1 MKSLFFFPGILTL
14 ISILLPNSYQ
24 NNPDNNYTAFKVLKQ
39 KMSSAITCSPG
50 GQQGELVPDDP
61 LSMVALPGWGKHHWK
76 IKTNSDSALYYFNQG
91 ISFYY
96 AFHIIE
102 SLASF
107 KKARTLDQNAYM
119 AWWGEALAY
128 GPNINDVEYAASPDA
143 LAAIEK
149 AAALSA
155 NATDK
160 ERGLIAAM
168 RLRYSSDSTA
178 SRASLNLQYKEA
190 MEKLFRQ
197 FPNDAEIGALYADA
211 IMLIHPWDLYDQ
223 QSKPKVWTPEL
234 VAVLEKVLSI
244 SPQHPG
250 ANHYYIHA
258 VEASLQPE
266 RANAAADRLPGL
278 MPKVSHVV
286 HMPSHI
292 YIRTGR
298 YEKGAELNEK
308 ANEGYREYLRML
320 PAVEGNNFLYIF
332 HNLHMQANCAMMN
345 GSYQYAQESAG
356 ESRSAIPVEYLSLP
370 SPLGDYVQYVY
381 MTPAFNNI
389 RYGKW
394 KEILSEPILPD
405 SIGYAKSLQHFSR
418 GFAMAR
424 LKNIAGAKMELEKLK
439 TIMNSSANYKIKLGA
454 FNSAYDAFLI
464 AEPFLAGIIAEEE
477 GNLDVAERLLQSAVQ
492 QEDLLIYNEPRDWII
507 PVRQYLGAVQLKMK
521 NYSGAEKSFRD
532 DLVINPLNGWSLR
545 GLANALHAAGKQK
558 EASALAKKYDIRK
571 GYKDFNHISPVY

>member
-1 MKSLFFFPGILTL
+1 LKNSFFFPGIFTL
-14 ISILLPNSYQ
+14 LSVLLPKAYQ
-24 NNPDNNYTAFKVLKQ
+24 NAPDNNYTAFKLLKQ

-50 GQQGELVPDDP
+50 GQQGDYVPDDP
-61 LSMVALPGWGKHHWK
+61 LSMVALPGWGKHYWK
-76 IKTNSDSALYYFNQG
+76 IKTSSDSALYYFNQG

-107 KKARTLDQNAYM
+107 KKARTLDENSYM

-149 AAALSA
+149 AVALSA
-155 NATDK
+155 NANDK
-160 ERGLIAAM
+160 EKRLIAAM
-168 RLRYSSDSTA
+168 RLRYSNDKTA
-178 SRASLNLQYKEA
+178 DRATLNLQYKEA
-190 MEKLFRQ
+190 MEKLFQQ
-197 FPNDAEIGALYADA
+197 FPDDAEVGALYADA

-223 QSKPKVWTPEL
+223 QSKPKAWTPEL
-234 VAVLEKVLSI
+234 LTVLEKVLSI
-244 SPQHPG
+244 YPQHPG

-266 RANAAADRLPGL
+266 RANASADRLPGL
-278 MPKVSHVV
+278 MPKVSHIV

-298 YEKGAELNEK
+298 YDKGAELNEK
-308 ANEGYREYLRML
+308 ANAGYREYLKMF
-320 PAVEGNNFLYIF
+320 PAVEANNILYIF

-345 GSYQYAQESAG
+345 GSYQYAQESAN
-356 ESRSAIPVEYLSLP
+356 ENRNVIPVEYLSMP
-370 SPLGDYVQYVY
+370 SPLGDYVQYMY

-394 KEILSEPILPD
+394 KEILNEPILPD

-424 LKNIAGAKMELEKLK
+424 LKNIAGAKAELEKLK
-439 TIMNSSANYKIKLGA
+439 TIMNSSADYKLKLGA

-477 GNLDVAERLLQSAVQ
+477 GNLIAAEKLLQTAVQ

-507 PVRQYLGAVQLKMK
+507 PVRQYLGVVQLKTK
-521 NYSGAEKSFRD
+521 NYPGAEKSFRD

-545 GLANALHAAGKQK
+545 GLASVLHAVGKEK
-558 EASALAKKYDIRK
+558 EASVLAKKHNIRS
-571 GYKDFNHISPVY
+571 GYKDFNLISPVY

>member
-24 NNPDNNYTAFKVLKQ
+24 NNPDNNYTAFKVIKQ

-61 LSMVALPGWGKHHWK
+61 LSMVALPGWGKHYWK
-76 IKTNSDSALYYFNQG
+76 IKTTSDSALYYFNQG

-107 KKARTLDQNAYM
+107 KKARSLDQNAYM

-149 AAALSA
+149 AEALSA

-168 RLRYSSDSTA
+168 RLRYSSDSKA
-178 SRASLNLQYKEA
+178 DRAMLNLQYKEA

-197 FPNDAEIGALYADA
+197 FPDDAEIGALYADA

-223 QSKPKVWTPEL
+223 QSKPKAWTPEL

-266 RANAAADRLPGL
+266 RANASADRLPGL

-298 YEKGAELNEK
+298 YEKGAALNEK
-308 ANEGYREYLRML
+308 ANAGYREYLKMF
-320 PAVEGNNFLYIF
+320 PAVEANNFLYIF

-345 GSYQYAQESAG
+345 GSYPYAQESAG
-356 ESRSAIPVEYLSLP
+356 ECRSIIPYEYLSLP

-424 LKNIAGAKMELEKLK
+424 LKNIAGAKEELEKLK
-439 TIMNSSANYKIKLGA
+439 TIMNNGAGYKLKLGA

-477 GNLDVAERLLQSAVQ
+477 GNLDVAARLLQSAVQ

-507 PVRQYLGAVQLKMK
+507 PVRQYLGAVLLKMK
-521 NYSGAEKSFRD
+521 NYPGAEKSFRD

-558 EASALAKKYDIRK
+558 EASALAKKYDIRN